1 MEIHSKKFN
10 SDVLYF
16 AEPSHGRSLQGLGV
30 PGVSK
35 MLAEIT
41 EGDYGHDYLNV
52 DAVVGF
58 YRNIESRM
66 LPGDEVW
73 IDLVEN
79 RVRNIR
85 FENDGVLEVFQNLFI
100 YYES

>member
-1 MEIHSKKFN
+1 MEIYAKKIE
-10 SDVLYF
+10 SELLYF
-16 AEPSHGRSLQGLGV
+16 TELSGGRSLEGWGV
-30 PGVSK
+30 TGVSK
-35 MLAEIT
+35 MLAEIAD
-41 EGDYGHDYLNV
+41 GDYGHDNLNV
-52 DAVVGF
+52 ATVVGF
-58 YRNIESRM
+58 YRNIEPRM

-85 FENDGVLEVFQNLFI
+85 FERDGVLEVFQNLFI